1 MGTARDAVM
10 EAVRAHFRP
19 EFINRLDEIII
30 FDRLARDDMAG
41 IVSIQLNRL
50 EKRLA
55 GRKIGI
61 ELDEDARRWLADR
74 GYDPAYG
81 ARPLKR
87 VIQKALEDPLAEL
100 ILGGSV
106 TDGESVSVTAGPD
119 GLVVAGQPVPVT
131 SPSNPDA
138 PVATVH

>member
-1 MGTARDAVM
+1 
-10 EAVRAHFRP
+10 
-19 EFINRLDEIII
+19 
-30 FDRLARDDMAG
+30 MAG
-41 IVSIQLNRL
+41 IVSIQLGRL

-61 ELDEDARRWLADR
+61 ELDEDARQWLADR

-106 TDGESVSVTAGPD
+106 TDGESVSVTAGSE

-131 SPSNPDA
+131 APSNPDA
-138 PVATVH
+138 PQATVH